1 MNSSKQ
7 RIGLWIF
14 ILAYAFCVYWCF
26 FHARPVFQARPVT
39 ITYAHWQ
46 LERGPPAGF
55 AAVMRRY
62 EELHPNVKVEQLII
76 PGLKVYPQW
85 MRSNLAGD
93 NGPDILEW
101 GSWVEGGKDIP
112 ARYFE
117 PLTAELAKPN
127 PYDRGTSQEKLSW
140 ENTFHDQMIA
150 PRRDSPDPGQIYGVS
165 VSEVV
170 LRLFCNIRLL
180 REITGSDAPP
190 QTYAELR
197 RILEQT
203 REFSQRTGRKVA
215 GFAGSRD
222 HADWIAEQVMCG
234 PLLKVALDADDDGY
248 LLLYTPESLSSYL
261 EGKWSFTEPAVK
273 AGLQLTRDVTQ
284 AMKPGFMQLLR
295 DDALIEYFRGQAV
308 FIYSGTWDATSLRQ
322 IAPFPV
328 VPMMVPQVTS
338 DDPEVGRYVIG
349 PKDDGVGEGTEVMY
363 LNKNSAH
370 KAVALDFLRF
380 LTSVEGQQIFT
391 DNSGWLPTVNGVN
404 LPAAIKEFRQYA
416 RGYAFAIST
425 FDNIGSEENLV
436 WRKNFYLLTGDQG
449 SVDKFAAAM
458 ERDAPAAIRRDLEDT
473 LRDTL
478 LLVKP
483 EDTAIVANAALAS
496 ASPAGSALRI
506 REEQFEMGQTI
517 SEGLAFKM
525 AQQLE
530 ETKGRR

>member
-1 MNSSKQ
+1 MNRLMK
-7 RIGLWIF
+7 RIGLWLF
-14 ILAYAFCVYWCF
+14 LLAYVFCVYWCF
-26 FHARPVFQARPVT
+26 FRTHPLFQKRPVT

-55 AAVMRRY
+55 AAVIKRY
-62 EELHPNVKVEQLII
+62 EELHPRVKVEQLII

-85 MRSNLAGD
+85 LRANLAGD

-101 GSWVEGGKDIP
+101 GSWLEGGRDIP

-127 PYDRGTSQEKLSW
+127 PYDRGTPEERISW
-140 ENTFHDQMIA
+140 EKSFHDQMIA

-180 REITGSDAPP
+180 REITGSDAAP
-190 QTYAELR
+190 QTYADLR
-197 RILEQT
+197 KILEET
-203 REFSQRTGRKVA
+203 REFARRTGRTIS

-222 HADWIAEQVMCG
+222 HADWIAEQIMAG
-234 PLLKVALDADDDGY
+234 PMLKTALDVDDDGY
-248 LLLYTPESLSSYL
+248 LLLYTPQSLAAYL
-261 EGKWSFTEPAVK
+261 EGKWSFSQPAVK
-273 AGLQLTRDVTQ
+273 AGMQLTRDVTL

-295 DDALIEYFRGQAV
+295 DDALIEYFRGHAV
-308 FIYSGTWDATSLRQ
+308 FIYSGTWDATSLSQ

-370 KAVALDFLRF
+370 KEVALDFLKF

-404 LPAAIKEFRQYA
+404 IPDAIKEFREYA
-416 RGYAFAIST
+416 RGYAFAIAT
-425 FDNIGSEENLV
+425 FDNIGTEENLV
-436 WRKNFYLLTGDQG
+436 WKKNFYLLTGDQG
-449 SVDKFAAAM
+449 SVDKFVAVM
-458 ERDAPAAIRRDLEDT
+458 DRDAPAAIRKDLQDQ

-478 LLVKP
+478 LLVRP
-483 EDTAIVANAALAS
+483 QDTAIVATAALAQAAPDGES
-496 ASPAGSALRI
+496 LRV
-506 REEQFEMGQTI
+506 RQHQFESGQTI

-530 ETKGRR
+530 ETKTRP